1 MCIIMMI
8 EREDDSGFHTTCRM
22 PHSQHGVSLIEAVLF
37 IVVVSIAL
45 VVVLKAF
52 DIANQGSA
60 DPVLRRQ
67 SMAIAQSMLDE
78 ISAKDF
84 GSAATDVTAD
94 GYTAGPLDSATRA
107 SADDVDDY
115 NGYDQTGITDLSN
128 ASLTGLENYRVQ
140 VAVDSIAS
148 NELGVG
154 VPVAHA
160 YRISVTVTD
169 PAGNELVLQGYRA
182 NY

>member
-1 MCIIMMI
+1 M
-8 EREDDSGFHTTCRM
+8 
-22 PHSQHGVSLIEAVLF
+22 HSIRLPLRTHKYQYGVSLIEAVLF

-67 SMAIAQSMLDE
+67 SMAIAQAMLDE

-84 GSAATDVTAD
+84 GSPATDVTAD

-140 VAVDSIAS
+140 VAVEEIAI
-148 NELGVG
+148 NELGAG
-154 VPVAHA
+154 VPVVEDDPQA